1 VPHSRVCA
9 RLEGTFQSSGR
20 ETLAREQRAR
30 SGSKAPRYWP
40 GLVKGCCCSRARV
53 ALVSV
58 LSRLWCSTF
67 PPQSLAPL
75 CVWCVCSSPRTRA
88 RGCCSKTERRQVG
101 SACVCRPGP
110 LAARVLWVRRVGS
123 LWTVC
128 VTSLV
133 LFGGDL
139 GLRWPRGLKTRENP
153 EVGERESPGAGGE
166 EPPGGAPPH
175 SAQRAETEGN
185 CARESLPSAARPGMR
200 RQPPS
205 APRSGAQNSR
215 FLRVQNGA
223 RAKHERARP
232 PPQPRRQAFLS
243 WGSEKTNKSATVHEQ
258 RPGGQR
264 LGLKSPSYV
273 VVGAGELGSTPPG
286 PGG

>member
-1 VPHSRVCA
+1 MCA

-30 SGSKAPRYWP
+30 SGGKAPRYWP
-40 GLVKGCCCSRARV
+40 GLVKRCCCSRARV
-53 ALVSV
+53 ALVSCSLPSLV
-58 LSRLWCSTF
+58 LDV
-67 PPQSLAPL
+67 PPQSRAPL
-75 CVWCVCSSPRTRA
+75 CVWRVCSSPRTRA

-123 LWTVC
+123 LGQRVC
-128 VTSLV
+128 VTSPV

-139 GLRWPRGLKTRENP
+139 GLRWPRGLKTRDNP

-166 EPPGGAPPH
+166 EPPGPPPH
-175 SAQRAETEGN
+175 SAERAASV
-185 CARESLPSAARPGMR
+185 CRESLPSAARPGMR

-215 FLRVQNGA
+215 FSRVQNGA
-223 RAKHERARP
+223 CAKHERPRP

-243 WGSEKTNKSATVHEQ
+243 WGSEKTNKSATMHEQ

-273 VVGAGELGSTPPG
+273 VLGSTPPG